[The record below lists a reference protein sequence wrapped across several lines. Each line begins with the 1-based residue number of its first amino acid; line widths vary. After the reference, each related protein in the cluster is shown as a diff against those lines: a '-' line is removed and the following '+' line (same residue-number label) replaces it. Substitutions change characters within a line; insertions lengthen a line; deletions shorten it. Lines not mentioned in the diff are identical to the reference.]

1 MKLGLF
7 TKILIILGIAAI
19 GLFFAYNNGYFN
31 NHQTPYPNSPQ
42 NSENEAKNEPSNA
55 PQGDSKI
62 KKQIKVDLGLQKMYL
77 FENGQIKREY
87 PISSGKLETPT
98 PTGKFRVIYK
108 APMVYSKIGVPS
120 GSCWLPFWVG
130 FTNDGKY
137 GFHEVPICE
146 EERVGIKE
154 IGKPVSAGCIRLK
167 QGDAEEFYNWAEID
181 TPVEIYAQ

>member
-19 GLFFAYNNGYFN
+19 GLFFAYSNGYFN
-31 NHQTPYPNSPQ
+31 KQQEESPNYTESSQ
-42 NSENEAKNEPSNA
+42 NKAENELNSVPKGEAEM
-55 PQGDSKI
+55 

-108 APMVYSKIGVPS
+108 APMVHSKIGVPS
-120 GSCWLPFWVG
+120 GSCWLPFWIG

-137 GFHEVPICE
+137 GFHEVPICK

-167 QGDAEEFYNWAEID
+167 QGDAEEFYNWAEIE
-181 TPVEIYAQ
+181 TPVEIY